1 MSPTLQNYIA
11 KAGRGHSYLLYG
23 KVYGSVDFKDRL
35 ISLKGNWVVVQKKIK
50 QNLTSN
56 TEKWIS
62 GNHRQVWLCR
72 EGKR

>member
-35 ISLKGNWVVVQKKIK
+35 ISLKGNRAVVQKKNK
-50 QNLTSN
+50 TESN
-56 TEKWIS
+56 FK
-62 GNHRQVWLCR
+62 H
-72 EGKR
+72 